1 MCSGVGF
8 CAGSGQDD
16 SSMQVTIE
24 ETGALERQMK
34 VQLPAEQIDN
44 KVRQR
49 FQELSRTV
57 RLKGFRPGKVPL
69 NVVKQRYGRQVR
81 DEVTQEIM
89 QNSLRDALA
98 QESLRVAA
106 LPSITPAPQE
116 DGASTFEFTATVE
129 VYPEVENL
137 GLEELSIKR
146 PVVDITEQDVDD
158 MIKTLQEQRR
168 TWDDVERPAEDGDRV
183 FAEFVAT
190 LDDDSKVPA
199 EGVQKIA
206 TVIGSGVTPEEIESA
221 LSGQAVGAE
230 LEVDLTF
237 PEAYSDEKLAGKAAK
252 LTLSITKV
260 QAGNLPDVD
269 DDFAEFFGV
278 EGGVDKLRAEV
289 EENLEREREQALSQV
304 LRRRF
309 VDALVNHFE
318 DLQLPP
324 TLLRQEASILR
335 QNTMQQ
341 IEQAG
346 GDVDRA
352 PSVEDLAPVARRR
365 VMAGYLF
372 GELAQRNEIELD
384 QGRVRSTVERLAST
398 YDDPQQVVELYYKE
412 QQLLQNV
419 QQQVME
425 EQIVE
430 WAIERVS
437 AEEESVQFAQLIRE
451 ARNV

>member
-1 MCSGVGF
+1 
-8 CAGSGQDD
+8 
-16 SSMQVTIE
+16 MQVTIE

-34 VQLPAEQIDN
+34 VQLPAEQIDD

-106 LPSITPAPQE
+106 LPSITPAPRE
-116 DGASTFEFTATVE
+116 DSDPTFEFTATVE
-129 VYPEVENL
+129 VYPEVEDM
-137 GLEELSIKR
+137 GLEQIALKR
-146 PVVDITEQDVDD
+146 PAVEITEKDVDD
-158 MIKTLQEQRR
+158 MIRTLQEQRR
-168 TWDDVERPAEDGDRV
+168 TWNDVERPAAEGDRV
-183 FAEFVAT
+183 FAEYVAT
-190 LDDDSKVPA
+190 LEDGSRVPE
-199 EGVQKIA
+199 EGEQKMA
-206 TVIGSGVTPEEIESA
+206 TVIGSGVSPKEIESA
-221 LSGQAVGAE
+221 IEGQSVGADV
-230 LEVDLTF
+230 EVEMTF
-237 PEAYSDEKLAGKAAK
+237 ADDYADERLAGKAAK
-252 LTLSITKV
+252 LALKVTKV
-260 QAGNLPDVD
+260 QEGDVPEVD

-278 EGGVDKLRAEV
+278 EGGVEKLREEV
-289 EENLEREREQALSQV
+289 EENLQREREQAMSQV

-309 VDALVNHFE
+309 VDALVNHFA

-335 QNTMQQ
+335 QNAVQQ

-346 GDVDRA
+346 GDVNRA
-352 PSVEDLAPVARRR
+352 PSLEDFATIARRR

-372 GELAQRNEIELD
+372 GELAQRNEISLD
-384 QGRVRSTVERLAST
+384 QARVRATVERLAST

-430 WAIERVS
+430 WALERVS
-437 AEEESVQFAQLIRE
+437 AEDEAVQFAQLIRE